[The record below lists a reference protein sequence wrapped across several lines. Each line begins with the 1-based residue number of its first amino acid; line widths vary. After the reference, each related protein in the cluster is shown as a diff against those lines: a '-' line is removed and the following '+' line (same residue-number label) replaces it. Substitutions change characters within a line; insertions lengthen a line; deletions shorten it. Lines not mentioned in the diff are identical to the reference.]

1 MSEEI
6 AEGKI
11 GVSIDGSGIAGDVA
25 QIVNSIDDITRA
37 ANQAGPQA
45 SRGLEKIGDGAD
57 RAASNVDRA
66 TRNITSSIERTIA
79 TIKAGGRG
87 TSGFFESLAATRGA
101 DLNAL
106 KPYIEQLKQVEQ
118 EAEKAALANNNLGIS
133 AKQTAFA
140 LRNVPAQISD
150 IIVSLQ
156 GGQRPLTVFLQQGAQ
171 LKDLFGGTGNAVRQL
186 TGFILSSITP
196 LNLAI
201 VAATALGS
209 SYALGSEQADRL
221 TTAII
226 TNGNVSGKTTGS
238 LLQMGREVG
247 QLTNNYSTAR
257 EAVELLARSGQL
269 SGDIL
274 KSSLT
279 GIVAGAELTG
289 RAVKEVAEDFEG
301 IGKEP
306 TKAIIKLNDQYN
318 FLTVDIYKQITAL
331 EKQGKT
337 QEAATLAA
345 KAYADVLSDRKQE
358 VVDNLG
364 LFERAWQGIKN
375 AADAA
380 KNSFLGI
387 GRPLDDLERLA
398 QAQAKL
404 NALRNASNFNGGGAF
419 YAGQIQEQE
428 RVVADL
434 QRQQSTAQFLAQEVG
449 KFRQSQKEQINQQG
463 IFEAYV
469 SDNSR
474 LDKAGLLSKQ
484 LEDENTKFKEAT
496 RGFKQNSAEY
506 LQALA
511 SYNQAVKNITEQANR
526 ADNKK
531 QESVAERLAK
541 SYADASEKARD
552 FIATQELQRA
562 QSEPLTAAQKL
573 QADLLDVI
581 ADKKIKLGGVEE
593 AGLRQLI
600 DRVAAQDSLN
610 QAYQE
615 EVKFY
620 ADFEAAYEKQI
631 AAQKEQVKSITE
643 QASQLELQNQL
654 YGKLPSALTEV
665 TIARLRDKKVIAES
679 LGLAVQDIE
688 DQIEALERLRKAQ
701 TNNEFLDAEKK
712 RSDERIRE
720 EKRAN
725 DEIERER
732 KRSQEEINRVVT
744 DSLMRGFEANKS
756 IVENFK
762 DTLKN
767 TFNTLVLR
775 PIISFI
781 VDASGIQDV
790 LGGIGDIFKGGDG
803 GILSKLGDIGSLF
816 NGNLLENFT
825 SGKGLLDVFTKG
837 NNMVVGAIENLG
849 VFLQDGF
856 GSFGRTVAG
865 FLGENAGAISNALP
879 YAGAI
884 VQALQGDLKGA
895 AFTAVGTLIGGP
907 IGGIIGGVVGSLF
920 GKKKPKL
927 VGSQASGVFENG
939 EYTGTT
945 GQFGKRDIGA
955 QSGLASLNETF
966 SRNLGALFKQFDIN
980 SIIRTSSAFRTRTN
994 ARGYFDANIDG
1005 VALSSQVKGKS
1016 KRANEV
1022 YQSLINTVLGPVLVQ
1037 AIQTSQLSA
1046 SIKSLFNG
1054 FSNKDE
1060 VAAQINATIALSR
1073 AQEALQNSYGLTVD
1087 RAADAAVATELTGKA
1102 LTEYVNKLAASSF
1115 TLGDALSLQRE
1126 DIFEQ
1131 TGIIPQSLKD
1141 FDAFIKGLDKSTAD
1155 GLDKFNE
1162 LFAIREQVDA
1172 FTKNIT
1178 GLKTGINDALLGVVN
1193 PAEQRKLLEANLSSV
1208 FEQANIEL
1216 PTSINDL
1223 ITLGKTLFADIDA
1236 GTATAEALNLAAA
1249 FPNLIS
1255 AFVQT
1260 KEIIEDITDT
1270 TNRSKD
1276 SFKSLA
1282 DYEFYQSV
1290 SRNYGGELA
1299 SNFVANL
1306 EAGRIVNDASGKAV
1320 IAADAIQPMLETL
1333 QQLKEL
1339 GLEQKELGLQQ
1350 LVANLKTA
1358 SYLAKNDEIGSPP
1371 VRVEV

>member
-25 QIVNSIDDITRA
+25 QIVNSIDDIERA
-37 ANQAGPQA
+37 ANQAGPKA
-45 SRGLEKIGDGAD
+45 SRGIEKIGDGAD
-57 RAASNVDRA
+57 KAAANVDRA

-118 EAEKAALANNNLGIS
+118 EAERAALSNDKLGIS

-257 EAVELLARSGQL
+257 EAVEVLARSGQL

-274 KSSLT
+274 KNSLS

-306 TKAIIKLNDQYN
+306 TKAIIKLNEQYN

-345 KAYADVLSDRKQE
+345 KAYADVLKDRRQE

-364 LFERAWQGIKN
+364 LFERAWQNVKN

-434 QRQQSTAQFLAQEVG
+434 QRQQATAQFLAQEVG
-449 KFRQSQKEQINQQG
+449 KFRQSQKDQINQQG

-511 SYNQAVKNITEQANR
+511 SYNQAVKNITDQANR

-679 LGLAVQDIE
+679 LGLAVQDVE

-756 IVENFK
+756 IAENFR

-775 PIISFI
+775 PLISFI
-781 VDASGIQDV
+781 VDASGIEGV
-790 LGGIGDIFKGGDG
+790 LGSIGSIFKGGQSAGGG
-803 GILSKLGDIGSLF
+803 GILSGISSLFKGDFLDAFKTGGSLSDIF
-816 NGNLLENFT
+816 STGNRA
-825 SGKGLLDVFTKG
+825 
-837 NNMVVGAIENLG
+837 VVSSVEQLG
-849 VFLQDGF
+849 VFLSDGPF
-856 GSFGRTVAG
+856 KE
-865 FLGENAGAISNALP
+865 LGGLIGQYSSQIADVLP
-879 YAGAI
+879 YTSA
-884 VQALQGDLKGA
+884 VLKLVQGDVKGA
-895 AFTAVGTLIGGP
+895 AFTAAGTAIGSIFGPVGGAIGSV
-907 IGGIIGGVVGSLF
+907 IGSFVGGLF

-939 EYTGTT
+939 EYAGTT
-945 GQFGKRDIGA
+945 GQFGSRDIGA
-955 QSGLASLNETF
+955 QSSLAYLNETF
-966 SRNLGALFKQFDIN
+966 SRSLGALFKAFDIN

-994 ARGYFDANIDG
+994 ARGFFDASFDG
-1005 VALSSQVKGKS
+1005 GSVSIGVKGKS
-1016 KRANEV
+1016 KRANETLQNLV
-1022 YQSLINTVLGPVLVQ
+1022 NTALGPVLVQ
-1037 AIQTSQLSA
+1037 AIQKSQLSA

-1060 VAAQINATIALSR
+1060 VAAQILATIGLSR

-1282 DYEFYQSV
+1282 DYEVYQSV

-1306 EAGRIVNDASGKAV
+1306 EAGRIVNDASGNAV
-1320 IAADAIQPMLETL
+1320 VAADAMQPVVETL
-1333 QQLKEL
+1333 QQL
-1339 GLEQKELGLQQ
+1339 KELGLQQ

-1371 VRVEV
+1371 VRVDV